1 MKCNSIA
8 TSSLVVLSLLLT
20 AAGAHAQSAIQA
32 HVPFAFKVGTAQM
45 PAGTYSMKKESD
57 TNIVSIRNLKTNVI
71 VLAIGTGQSPYKT
84 ADKLV
89 FRHLGSQYFLTEI
102 WGTKGTQGMVFLAPR
117 RNSELQAASRPSNAA
132 NTVEIAAK

>member
-8 TSSLVVLSLLLT
+8 PSSLVVLALLFA
-20 AAGAHAQSAIQA
+20 AAGAHAQSAVQA

-57 TNIVSIRNLKTNVI
+57 TNIVSILNVKTNAI
-71 VLAIGTGQSPYKT
+71 VLAMGTGQSSSKKS
-84 ADKLV
+84 DKLV
-89 FRHLGSQYFLTEI
+89 FRHLGSQYFLTEL
-102 WGTKGTQGMVFLAPR
+102 WGTGGTSGMVFQAPK
-117 RNSELQAASRPSNAA
+117 RNSELQTAGRRSSAG

>member
-8 TSSLVVLSLLLT
+8 TSSLVVLSLLLA

-32 HVPFAFKVGTAQM
+32 HVPFAFKVGTAQV

-57 TNIVSIRNLKTNVI
+57 TNLVSIRNVKTNAI
-71 VLAIGTGQSPYKT
+71 VLAVGTGQSSSKKS
-84 ADKLV
+84 DKLV
-89 FRHLGSQYFLTEI
+89 FRHVGSQYFLTEI
-102 WGTKGTQGMVFLAPR
+102 WGTEGTPGMAFQAPK
-117 RNSELQAASRPSNAA
+117 RNNELQAASRPSNAG

>member
-8 TSSLVVLSLLLT
+8 TSSLVVLSLLFA
-20 AAGAHAQSAIQA
+20 AAGAHAQSAVQA
-32 HVPFAFKVGTAQM
+32 HVPFAFKVGTAHM

-57 TNIVSIRNLKTNVI
+57 TNIVSILNVKTNAI
-71 VLAIGTGQSPYKT
+71 VLAVGTGQSSSKKS
-84 ADKLV
+84 DKLV

-102 WGTKGTQGMVFLAPR
+102 WGTGGTPGMVFQAPK
-117 RNSELQAASRPSNAA
+117 RNSELQTAGRTSSAG

>member
-8 TSSLVVLSLLLT
+8 TSSLVVLMLLIA
-20 AAGAHAQSAIQA
+20 AAGAHGQSAVQA

-57 TNIVSIRNLKTNVI
+57 TNIVAILNVKTNAM
-71 VLAIGTGQSPYKT
+71 VLAMGTGQSSSRKSE
-84 ADKLV
+84 KLV

-102 WGTKGTQGMVFLAPR
+102 WGTGGTPGMVFQAPK
-117 RNSELQAASRPSNAA
+117 RNSELQTAGRKPSAG